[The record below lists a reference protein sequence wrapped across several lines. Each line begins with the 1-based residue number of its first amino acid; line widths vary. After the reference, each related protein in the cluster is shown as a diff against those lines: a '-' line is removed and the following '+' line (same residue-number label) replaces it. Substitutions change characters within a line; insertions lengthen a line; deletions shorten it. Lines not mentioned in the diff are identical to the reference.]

1 MEKFM
6 KSLLFGILLLSVISC
21 THIYYDSESTDSD
34 RSVTGASSSVP
45 SDATAIVDFYSFTSV
60 PSNVSCS
67 FGGSF
72 SIASDDTYGH
82 VLNTASD
89 GSSWGQMV
97 ITPDES
103 LDLSK
108 KTLYIVMKGYV
119 SGFVAGSDS
128 CTYFGGVTIKSSD
141 DNQSVSSNYEPKDED
156 DFKVYSAAVNTS
168 NFSKRDDDKDDS
180 GKVTKTYSAA
190 NFSSINSIVIGFGQ
204 CKDLQIASIYYK

>member
-67 FGGSF
+67 WGGSF

-103 LDLSK
+103 LDLRG

-119 SGFVAGSDS
+119 SGWVGGSDS

-168 NFSKRDDDKDDS
+168 NFSKRDDDKGNS
-180 GKVTKTYSAA
+180 GTVTKTYSAA